1 MCHLSSDIILKQH
14 IRWKCYIFTNMN
26 MKGLIMVPDREKKH
40 GAKKD
45 VYFIYETVS
54 LFARKYINKQNYA
67 QYIRFI

>member
-1 MCHLSSDIILKQH
+1 MI
-14 IRWKCYIFTNMN
+14 

-45 VYFIYETVS
+45 VYLLYETVS

-67 QYIRFI
+67 